1 MQKGHGENMDWFS
14 EFWGELD
21 LLRQVLYCIAVPGTL
36 ILIIQ
41 TILMVFGIGGES
53 AEFDVP
59 EVEAADL
66 TTTGADGFG
75 IMGLFT
81 FQGIVAFFC
90 VFGWSG
96 IVVMNASGSTL
107 LSLFLAFVF
116 GFAAMYGVAK
126 VIRLMTRLA
135 VSGTIK
141 MNLLIGET
149 GTVYIPIPEDGTKRG
164 KVNIQLAE
172 RIVECDAISETGA
185 LATNTPVRVTDIIGG
200 NVLVVEKM

>member
-1 MQKGHGENMDWFS
+1 MDWFS

-21 LLRQVLYCIAVPGTL
+21 LLRQVLYCIAVPGTI

-41 TILMVFGIGGES
+41 TILMFFGIGGES
-53 AEFDVP
+53 AEFDMP

-81 FQGIVAFFC
+81 FQGIIAFFC

-96 IVVMNASGSTL
+96 IVVMNAANRAS
-107 LSLFLAFVF
+107 LSLISAFVL
-116 GFAAMYGVAK
+116 GFAAMFGVAK
-126 VIRLMTRLA
+126 AIRFMTGLA
-135 VSGTIK
+135 VSGTLN
-141 MNLLIGET
+141 MNLLIGES
-149 GTVYIPIPEDGTKRG
+149 GVVYIPIPEDSSKRG
-164 KVNIQLAE
+164 KVNVQLAE
-172 RIVECDAISETGA
+172 RIVECDAISESGP